1 MLQKNKRILALDLG
15 DSWIGVAHTD
25 LSQTIASP
33 HTTWRNQK
41 LITEL
46 EGYLKNNAVE
56 KVIIGLPLACS
67 NKHSEQTKKVIATK
81 EMLEQKFSPI
91 EFLFINERLSSK
103 HAMTMIHFHDMPL
116 KKKGAKS
123 AQEHSISEHS
133 LVASLLLQDY
143 LNNTHHNNNN

>member
-1 MLQKNKRILALDLG
+1 MENKNKRLLALDLG
-15 DSWIGVAHTD
+15 DSWVGVAHTD
-25 LSQTIASP
+25 PSQTIASP

-41 LITEL
+41 LIAEL
-46 EGYLKNNAVE
+46 ELYLKNNSVE
-56 KVIIGLPLACS
+56 KIILGLPLACS

-81 EMLEQKFSPI
+81 TMLEEKFPAC
-91 EFLFINERLSSK
+91 EFIFINERLSSR

-116 KKKGAKS
+116 KKKGARS

-143 LNNTHHNNNN
+143 LNSIKN